1 MENVV
6 SFFAVSVVSA
16 VVAGVVFSVAV
27 DDVVRFVDDV
37 VRFVDDVVRFVD
49 DAVASDNVAD
59 GVPSAVVGDVVSF
72 AVDVASFV
80 AIPSV
85 IVDPVV

>member
-27 DDVVRFVDDV
+27 DDVVRFVDDAV
-37 VRFVDDVVRFVD
+37 V
-49 DAVASDNVAD
+49 SDNVAD